1 MHSAEF
7 ALKYESLSEIRNRV
21 EDWVGRY
28 NDKRLSGFVL
38 ITSEIITNLLKHSS
52 PKATQCRI
60 EMSVDA
66 AQAYLKIYDN
76 GGCFTHFDQIK
87 KSANKEFSELQISGM
102 GLGLIIALVDDF
114 NYQPAAE
121 RADSNGFNCYQFDMI
136 SNKKPTIAVID
147 DDVSILVLLEA
158 YLENQYRVLTF
169 SSGQAAI
176 DDLMGKQVDL
186 VISDLNMPE
195 LDGLQLRKALQGD
208 HGNIPFIFLTGENSE
223 NLHRLAIDDVLHKPI
238 KKQDLVQSV
247 ERVLIRNASLQ
258 ESIGKQ
264 LSPSI
269 VNQLIPRI
277 KYQPSG
283 YQILLASRAAK
294 SGGGDFVFQKNQ
306 LSGSLLLLADVMG
319 HDQQA
324 KFFVH
329 AYQGF
334 LQGMCHGLTDC
345 SNPQTLLYALSEGLR
360 SDDLLASSLLT
371 AVSVFCANDGNI
383 SIAAA
388 GHPPPKIL
396 IDGQWI
402 ASTASGPLLGFSEQP
417 EYEAYKSLK
426 GAPVLCFTDGL
437 IENLSEN
444 EQQEFLTLLSASIS
458 QPNPCLS
465 RAMDYY
471 DNKAGVPAD
480 DDMTL
485 MVILPNEAA
494 QVDVSD

>member
-1 MHSAEF
+1 MHNAEF
-7 ALKYESLSEIRNRV
+7 VLEYANLSAIRQQV
-21 EDWVGRY
+21 EDWIGRY
-28 NDKRLSGFVL
+28 SDKRLSGFVL

-52 PKATQCRI
+52 PKATLCRI

-66 AQAYLKIYDN
+66 TGSILRIYDN
-76 GGCFTHFDQIK
+76 GGCFENFEAINNTAK
-87 KSANKEFSELQISGM
+87 TEFSEVQVSGM
-102 GLGLIIALVDDF
+102 GLGLSNALVDDF
-114 NYQPAAE
+114 SYLPAIKQPGHTE
-121 RADSNGFNCYQFDMI
+121 FNCYQFEMTA
-136 SNKKPTIAVID
+136 SQQRTIAVID

-158 YLENQYRVLTF
+158 YLEEQYRVLTF
-169 SSGQAAI
+169 ESGQLAI
-176 DDLMGKQVDL
+176 DGLAGKRVDL

-195 LDGLQLRKALQGD
+195 LDGLQLRAALQGYL
-208 HGNIPFIFLTGENSE
+208 GNIPFIFLTGENSE
-223 NLHRLAIDDVLHKPI
+223 RLHRVAIDDVLHKPI
-238 KKQDLVQSV
+238 TKQNLKQSI
-247 ERVLIRNASLQ
+247 ERVLIRHASLQ
-258 ESIGKQ
+258 ESIGQQ
-264 LSPSI
+264 LSPAI
-269 VNQLIPRI
+269 VNQLTPRI

-294 SGGGDFVFQKNQ
+294 SGGGDFVFQKDQ
-306 LSGSLLLLADVMG
+306 SLGSLLLLSDVMG

-334 LQGMCHGLTDC
+334 LHGMCHGLSEC

-371 AVSVFCANDGNI
+371 AVSVYCANDGNI

-388 GHPPPKIL
+388 GHPAPKVL
-396 IDGQWI
+396 VDDQWI
-402 ASTASGPLLGFSEQP
+402 NSTASGPLLGFSEKP
-417 EYEAYKSLK
+417 EYEVYQSPK

-444 EQQEFLTLLSASIS
+444 EQQEFLVLLSASIS
-458 QPNPCLS
+458 QPNPSLS

-471 DNKAGVPAD
+471 DNKAGVPAG

-485 MVILPNEAA
+485 MVILSQEN
-494 QVDVSD
+494 VSE

>member
-1 MHSAEF
+1 MHNAEF
-7 ALKYESLSEIRNRV
+7 ALDYENLSAIRQQV
-21 EDWVGRY
+21 ESWVGRY

-60 EMSVDA
+60 EMSVETTGSM
-66 AQAYLKIYDN
+66 LKIYDN
-76 GGCFTHFDQIK
+76 GGCFENFEETK
-87 KSANKEFSELQISGM
+87 NAAKSEFSEIQVSGM
-102 GLGLIIALVDDF
+102 GLGLSNALVDDF
-114 NYQPAAE
+114 SYLPAADQNE
-121 RADSNGFNCYQFDMI
+121 HIGFNCYQFEMI
-136 SNKKPTIAVID
+136 ASQQRTVAVID

-158 YLENQYRVLTF
+158 YLEEQYRVLTF
-169 SSGQAAI
+169 ESGQAAI
-176 DDLMGKQVDL
+176 DGLTGKRVDL

-195 LDGLQLRKALQGD
+195 LDGLQLRKALQGGL
-208 HGNIPFIFLTGENSE
+208 GNIPFIFLTGENSE
-223 NLHRLAIDDVLHKPI
+223 KLHRLAIDDVLHKPV
-238 KKQDLVQSV
+238 KKQDLMQSV
-247 ERVLIRNASLQ
+247 ERVLIRYASLQ
-258 ESIGKQ
+258 ESIGQQ
-264 LSPSI
+264 LSPAI
-269 VNQLIPRI
+269 VNQLTPRI
-277 KYQPSG
+277 KYQPNG
-283 YQILLASRAAK
+283 YRILLASRAAE

-306 LSGSLLLLADVMG
+306 AAGCLILLADVMG

-334 LQGMCHGLTDC
+334 LQGMCHGLSDC
-345 SNPQTLLYALSEGLR
+345 SDPQVLLHALSEGLR
-360 SDDLLASSLLT
+360 TDDLLASSLLT

-388 GHPPPKIL
+388 GHPAPKVL
-396 IDGQWI
+396 VDGEWLD
-402 ASTASGPLLGFSEQP
+402 STASGPLLGFSDKP
-417 EYEAYKSLK
+417 EYDVYQSPT

-444 EQQEFLTLLSASIS
+444 EQQGFLTLLAASVS

-471 DNKAGVPAD
+471 DNKAGVPAG

-485 MVILPNEAA
+485 MVILPQEK
-494 QVDVSD
+494 VSE